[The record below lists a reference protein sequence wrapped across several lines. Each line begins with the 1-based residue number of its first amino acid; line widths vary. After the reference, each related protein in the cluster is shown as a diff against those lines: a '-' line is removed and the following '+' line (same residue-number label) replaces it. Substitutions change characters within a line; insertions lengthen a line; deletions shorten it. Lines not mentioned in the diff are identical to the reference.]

1 MSVGYLLDGAVCEAV
16 ATADYDPFF
25 PESREAE
32 ADALA
37 MCSICPVRGACL
49 AFAVDTGQM
58 FGIWGGRTQREVRSL
73 IARTR
78 SGYARTASVSR
89 GHPQADKTHCPYG
102 HPFDAANNGGQPMTG
117 PGWRRISSRVDRPK
131 LGCRCWTAARTD
143 RSNVPGSRSSGPRRI
158 QCVWRPCRRSA
169 SESPSATR

>member
-1 MSVGYLLDGAVCEAV
+1 VSVAYPLDGAVCEGV

-58 FGIWGGRTQREVRSL
+58 FGIWGGKTQREVRSL
-73 IARTR
+73 VAR
-78 SGYARTASVSR
+78 ARAGRARAGRVSR
-89 GHPQADKTHCPYG
+89 GHAHADKTHCAYG
-102 HPFDAANNGGQPMTG
+102 HPFDAANTYYTPTGERRCRACRARIARARRRAGRVTGGE
-117 PGWRRISSRVDRPK
+117 R
-131 LGCRCWTAARTD
+131 
-143 RSNVPGSRSSGPRRI
+143 
-158 QCVWRPCRRSA
+158 
-169 SESPSATR
+169 

>member
-1 MSVGYLLDGAVCEAV
+1 VSVAYPLDGAVCEGV

-37 MCSICPVRGACL
+37 MCGICPVRGPCL

-58 FGIWGGRTQREVRSL
+58 FGIWGGRAQREVRSL

-78 SGYARTASVSR
+78 AGRARAQRVPP
-89 GHPQADKTHCPYG
+89 GHAHADKTHCAYG
-102 HPFDAANNGGQPMTG
+102 HPFDAANTYYTPTGERRCRACRARIARARRRAGRVTGGE
-117 PGWRRISSRVDRPK
+117 R
-131 LGCRCWTAARTD
+131 
-143 RSNVPGSRSSGPRRI
+143 
-158 QCVWRPCRRSA
+158 
-169 SESPSATR
+169 

>member
-1 MSVGYLLDGAVCEAV
+1 MSVAYPLDGAVCEGV

-37 MCSICPVRGACL
+37 MCSICPARRPCL

-58 FGIWGGRTQREVRSL
+58 FGIWGGRTQREIRSL

-78 SGYARTASVSR
+78 SGHARARACFSDRLEIGRV
-89 GHPQADKTHCPYG
+89 
-102 HPFDAANNGGQPMTG
+102 
-117 PGWRRISSRVDRPK
+117 WR
-131 LGCRCWTAARTD
+131 AAR
-143 RSNVPGSRSSGPRRI
+143 
-158 QCVWRPCRRSA
+158 
-169 SESPSATR
+169 